1 MSRFLR
7 IILLFLREIPVVDFS
22 YRVSF
27 SSFFFLIARDE
38 RVKGKEKCSFL
49 ICSINPS
56 LSRSSFRGC
65 PSVSDQSVLLEA
77 LHCSEE

>member
-7 IILLFLREIPVVDFS
+7 IILLFLREIRVVDFS
-22 YRVSF
+22 CF
-27 SSFFFLIARDE
+27 FFFLFFLIARDE

-77 LHCSEE
+77 LHCPEE

>member
-7 IILLFLREIPVVDFS
+7 IILLFLREILVVDFS
-22 YRVSF
+22 CF
-27 SSFFFLIARDE
+27 FFFLFFLIARDE

-77 LHCSEE
+77 LHCPEE